1 VAFDCPKNAAIV
13 RVDAIPDRQS
23 RPPRDDVLLPA
34 LIVRRPL
41 IQLILFSLTRHD
53 AKESAMAQST
63 DLDSITVAELPDD
76 GVVDTTLHSLL
87 DVYSEHG
94 YDQGYSRATRDLLAV
109 YPLLIEQFLHQRP
122 EVGADVRKLLRDF
135 GRFVEDRIGQ
145 RLTEA
150 GFTDGAG
157 I

>member
-1 VAFDCPKNAAIV
+1 
-13 RVDAIPDRQS
+13 
-23 RPPRDDVLLPA
+23 
-34 LIVRRPL
+34 
-41 IQLILFSLTRHD
+41 
-53 AKESAMAQST
+53 M
-63 DLDSITVAELPDD
+63 ITVTELPDD
-76 GVVDTTLHSLL
+76 AVVDSTLNSLL

-122 EVGADVRKLLRDF
+122 EATPQVRRLVRDF
-135 GRFVEDRIGQ
+135 GRFVEEHVGR
-145 RLTEA
+145 RLSDA